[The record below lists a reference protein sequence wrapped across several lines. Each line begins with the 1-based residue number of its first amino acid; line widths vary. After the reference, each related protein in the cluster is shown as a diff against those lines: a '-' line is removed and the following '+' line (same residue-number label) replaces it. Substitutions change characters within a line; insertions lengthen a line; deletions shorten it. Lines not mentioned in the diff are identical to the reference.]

1 MHEICIYVPA
11 NKWEVSVLR
20 VDRDAA
26 GVPVDTLVA
35 GPLPIDPASFAAG
48 AALDPMAVR
57 RVFIAG
63 NDSPQFA
70 KFGRELMAA
79 LGIADSLW
87 ASIRAIKDDL
97 RVYLRIEHPA
107 LSQFP
112 WEVLTHQV
120 YPLFTKSACLRVKH
134 WPLPATA
141 ANPVWP
147 IRVFV
152 INAVDPEDTELG
164 AEEEVW
170 KIRKALR
177 AADHSI
183 DLEILNTG
191 NDRNFTAGNLKNLLT
206 KVEKGVSTWPGGPH
220 ILHFIGHG
228 VADPEPMLKLY
239 VPSADGYVPFSRAQ
253 IAQLMDSLPELRLVY
268 LNACRSNNGASD
280 PLAMSSI
287 AEVFLDSASAV
298 VAMQADIRG
307 KHAAAC
313 AGHFYDALT
322 LGEDPAASIKA
333 VRQQLIAEYSDKS
346 VAVYAPVLTT
356 RVPVHQIL
364 SRKQFPCDPKKE
376 RAWQDALKGPPYGLM
391 DNWAHFVD
399 QRPHRRNLYEALLGS
414 NPSAPIVIHGE
425 SEVGKTWLMRWMSY
439 PLALH
444 GVRTLYAEGSPG
456 VDWLEMLRRFRD
468 GSNAPYSPGIA
479 EGLRSEFNWKI
490 NHLADGKVPP
500 PSFPAGVKDTAG
512 PLVDITA
519 GSRLMNG
526 FDELICEAM
535 VHALREEAKAGP
547 IVLVLDDPSFTSLQ
561 ILKKQFLDRLGN
573 ATDIRVILC
582 LEERNWAGATPL
594 GFEAW
599 RELPLS
605 RIDTA
610 LARDLAREILRL
622 KYGGHDITEME
633 LAIPI
638 LIKAPSKIGAV
649 FQFCLYAG
657 AVGGYE

>member
-1 MHEICIYVPA
+1 MQEICIYVPA

-26 GVPVDTLVA
+26 GVPADTLVA
-35 GPLPIDPASFAAG
+35 GPLPIDPALFAAG
-48 AALDPMAVR
+48 AALDPATVR
-57 RVFIAG
+57 GVFTAG
-63 NDSPQFA
+63 KDSPQFA

-120 YPLFTKSACLRVKH
+120 YPLFIKSACLHVKH

-141 ANPVWP
+141 VNPVWP

-152 INAVDPEDTELG
+152 INAVDPADTDLG

-170 KIRKALR
+170 KIRRALR

-191 NDRNFTAGNLKNLLT
+191 NDQNFTAGNLKNLLT

-228 VADPEPMLKLY
+228 VVDPEPMLKLY
-239 VPSADGYVPFSRAQ
+239 VQSIDAYVPFSRFQ
-253 IAQLMDSLPELRLVY
+253 IAELMNSLPELRLVY

-280 PLAMSSI
+280 PLAMTSI
-287 AEVFLDSASAV
+287 SEVFLDSASAV

-313 AGHFYDALT
+313 AGHFYDALS

-333 VRQQLIAEYSDKS
+333 ARQKLIAEYSEQS

-364 SRKQFPCDPKKE
+364 ARKQFPCDPQKE
-376 RAWQDALKGPPYGLM
+376 RAWQDALKGPPYGPM

-414 NPSAPIVIHGE
+414 NTGAPIVIHGE

-444 GVRTLYAEGSPG
+444 GIRTLYAEGGPG
-456 VDWLEMLRRFRD
+456 VDWLELLRRLRD
-468 GSNAPYSPGIA
+468 GSSAPYSPGLA
-479 EGLRSEFNWKI
+479 EQLRCEFNWKI
-490 NHLADGKVPP
+490 NHFANGIVPP
-500 PSFPAGVKDTAG
+500 PGVPAGEADTAG
-512 PLVDITA
+512 SLVAMTA
-519 GSRLMNG
+519 GNRLMNG

-535 VHALREEAKAGP
+535 IHALREEAKVGP
-547 IVLVLDDPSFTSLQ
+547 IVLVLDDLTLTSLSV
-561 ILKKQFLDRLGN
+561 LKKCFLDRLVN
-573 ATDIRVILC
+573 AADIRVVLC
-582 LEERNWAGATPL
+582 LEESYWAGVTLL
-594 GFEAW
+594 GFETW
-599 RELPLS
+599 RALPLS
-605 RIDTA
+605 LIDPA

-622 KYGGHDITEME
+622 KYGGRDITELE
-633 LAIPI
+633 QFVTGVIKVPATIGSVFKTCTLAG
-638 LIKAPSKIGAV
+638 L
-649 FQFCLYAG
+649 
-657 AVGGYE
+657 VGGY